1 MVMSGY
7 DVVAS
12 ACFCLPCSWNSR
24 QWQILLQDKNIRSAM
39 HARSGSPL
47 MINHLTSYQ
56 WLCCGYAWLSWLSVV
71 SASFKVA
78 RHPVFLRLTNV
89 ESMLIDFFAF
99 SICQQIVSFGS
110 LQPFTVCIFELSI
123 ILDHIF
129 FEHNRTPSGKK
140 RKKNGDWSVGGNC
153 IPSANYRV

>member
-1 MVMSGY
+1 
-7 DVVAS
+7 
-12 ACFCLPCSWNSR
+12 
-24 QWQILLQDKNIRSAM
+24 M

-110 LQPFTVCIFELSI
+110 LQPFTVCILELSI
-123 ILDHIF
+123 TLDLF
-129 FEHNRTPSGKK
+129 FFSSITAPQMEKK
-140 RKKNGDWSVGGNC
+140 REKMVTGV
-153 IPSANYRV
+153 